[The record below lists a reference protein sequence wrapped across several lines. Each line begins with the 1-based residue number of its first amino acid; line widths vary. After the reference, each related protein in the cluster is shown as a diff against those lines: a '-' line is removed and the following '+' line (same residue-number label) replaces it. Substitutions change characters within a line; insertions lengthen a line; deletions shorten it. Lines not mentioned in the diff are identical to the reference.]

1 MKKKVLESYAN
12 LIASYGLNIQKGQDV
27 IIRAATENS
36 DFALLCVELCYKRG
50 ARKVSVEW
58 LSQELSR
65 LNYNYRTIETLVD
78 IPKWEIEKAK
88 ESAEKLPALLWLDSD
103 DPDGLKGIDPAKLGA
118 YLEAK
123 GKKTKKYRDQMDG
136 RYQWCIAAIPSVKWA
151 KKLFPELSKK
161 KAIEALWE
169 KILFSSRV
177 TDNPIKSWI
186 EHDED
191 LKRRS
196 NALNSFNLKALHYTS
211 KEGSDLTVGLIDD
224 ALFLGG
230 GEETKDSKVYFQPN
244 IPSEECFTTPKKGE
258 AEGIV
263 YATMPLS
270 YQGALI
276 ENFSIRFHEGK
287 AVEWHAEKNEEVLRR
302 LLSVD
307 EGASY
312 IGECALV
319 PNSSPIRESGILYY
333 NTLFDENATCHIAFG
348 AGFDSVIK
356 GFESLSKEEIH
367 NKGVNNS
374 IIHID
379 FMVGSSSLNID
390 GITKEGKTI
399 PIIKDGEW
407 AF

>member
-12 LIASYGLNIQKGQDV
+12 LIVSYGLNIQKGQDV

-50 ARKVSVEW
+50 AREVSVEW
-58 LSQELSR
+58 LSQELNR

-103 DPDGLKGIDPAKLGA
+103 DPDGLKEIDPAKLGA
-118 YLEAK
+118 FLEAK

-177 TDNPIKSWI
+177 TDNPIENWI

-211 KEGSDLTVGLIDD
+211 KEGTDLTVGLIDD

-244 IPSEECFTTPKKGE
+244 IPSEECFTTPKKGV

-287 AVEWHAEKNEEVLRR
+287 AVEWHAEKNEEVLGR
-302 LLSVD
+302 LLSID

-356 GFESLSKEEIH
+356 EFESLSKEEIH
-367 NKGVNNS
+367 NKGVNDS
-374 IIHID
+374 IIHVD